1 MQNAVLSVLL
11 IGVSVCAV
19 SPIRAAGDDVRGY
32 NAIGRFERVESGGSR
47 ANIAA
52 AVDPEIQQRFQE
64 SLADAAK
71 SDPARISRNLVAI
84 TDSTP
89 SLVWKGEGTERKL
102 LTVVW
107 TSWTGYDNYVG
118 SPVSLTRDV
127 WVTLPFELQ
136 GYCNSNSIGTN
147 DLSLRLEQLI
157 GLTPNG
163 GRTRFV
169 EMWVSPDDLFRPS
182 PDPEITDHEA
192 QIDFPR
198 ETRFSS
204 VSQQHIDWIN
214 TLKAVS
220 YGPGGMPWTRLG
232 YTYDWGNASS
242 HVGLSEFVIRS
253 GATVQIN
260 SVNSTA
266 NYCQSAHIA
275 GPNVSKDAIVN
286 VASGLGGA
294 VAPGELVSIFGS
306 GLGPEAG
313 AASPFLVKG
322 LGGVR
327 VYFDEIEAYLTQA
340 SGQQVTASVPFGV
353 SGRPSVNVRLDVGN
367 ARSNTVTVPLVSA
380 VPGIFT
386 SGSSKMGQAVAVNQD
401 GGMNSASAPAPKGSV
416 ISFWATGQGLVAP
429 AGVDGTG
436 PFGPPYPKP
445 LLPVSVSIGGV
456 TVPEHDVEFV
466 GMVYAVVMQVNVR
479 IPQTAASGE
488 QALLLGI
495 GGAVSQSGV
504 TITVE

>member
-1 MQNAVLSVLL
+1 MRKAALSFLW
-11 IGVSVCAV
+11 IGALVCAV
-19 SPIRAAGDDVRGY
+19 TPIRAAGEGARGY
-32 NAIGRFERVESGGSR
+32 NAIGRFERVESQGGR
-47 ANIAA
+47 ANVAA
-52 AVDPEIQQRFQE
+52 PVDPETERRFKE
-64 SLADAAK
+64 ALADAAK

-84 TDSTP
+84 TGTTP
-89 SLVWKGEGTERKL
+89 SLVWSGEGAARKL

-107 TSWTGYDNYVG
+107 TSWNGYDNYVG
-118 SPVSLTRDV
+118 SSVSLTRDV

-136 GYCNSNSIGTN
+136 GFCSANSIAAK

-157 GLTPNG
+157 GLTATG

-192 QIDFPR
+192 EIDFPR

-204 VSQQHIDWIN
+204 VSQQHIDWIDS
-214 TLKAVS
+214 LKAGS
-220 YGPGGMPWTRLG
+220 YGPDGMPWTRLG
-232 YTYDWGNASS
+232 YTYDWGNPGS

-260 SVNSTA
+260 SVNATA
-266 NYCQSAHIA
+266 KYCQSAHIV
-275 GPNVSKDAIVN
+275 GPSVSKDAIVN

-313 AASPFLVKG
+313 ASSASLVKG

-327 VYFDEIEAYLTQA
+327 VYFDELEAYLTQT
-340 SGQQVTASVPFGV
+340 SDQQVTASVPFGV
-353 SGRPSVNVRLDVGN
+353 SGRTSVNVRLDAGN
-367 ARSNTVTVPLVSA
+367 AHSNTVTVPIVSA
-380 VPGIFT
+380 APGIFT
-386 SGSSKMGQAVAVNQD
+386 SGSAKTGQAVAVNQD
-401 GGMNSASAPAPKGSV
+401 GGMNSAAAPASKGSV
-416 ISFWATGQGLVAP
+416 IAFWATGQGLVAP
-429 AGVDGTG
+429 AGVEGAD
-436 PFGPPYPKP
+436 PSGPPYPRP

-456 TVPEHDVEFV
+456 TVPESDVEFA

-479 IPQTAASGE
+479 IPKTAASGE
-488 QALLLGI
+488 QPLLLGI
-495 GGAVSQSGV
+495 GGAVSQGGV
-504 TITVE
+504 TIAVE